1 MNIRLKSLALT
12 AAITVTA
19 ACTSDQRRQPMAAE
33 PMTAKPSSEAIMRDR
48 MAPIA
53 PSAIDMLPTHVGA
66 DRENYAALVDNPV
79 HLAGETPVSTFSI
92 DVDTGAYSN
101 VRRWLRN
108 GQLPPQDA
116 IRIEEM
122 INYFDYSY
130 QRPSNPDTPFVVHT
144 ETGPAPWNERA
155 QLLKIGIQGYEVE
168 AEAIPAANLVFLIDV
183 SGSMN
188 SPDKLGLLKQSI
200 RLLVRQLDQNDRIAV
215 VVYAGAAGVVLQ
227 PTPGNRGGEIMAAI
241 DRLQAGGST
250 NGAAGIDL
258 AYQLARQGYVQGGV
272 NRILLATDGD
282 FNVGTTNFEA
292 LIGLIE
298 RQRNSGVELTTL
310 GFGTGNYND
319 HLMEQLADAG
329 NGNYA
334 YIDTASE
341 ARKVLVDELSST
353 LFTIA
358 RDVKIQIEFNPA
370 VVSEYRL
377 IGYSNRMLKREDFNN
392 DQVDAGDIGAG
403 HTVTAL
409 YEVVLQGDVGYFE
422 PLRYSPQPELTAN
435 NEEWAFLKLRFK
447 RPGQDSSE
455 LLEIPV
461 TASTHAPSE
470 DFKFAAAVA
479 AFGDAL
485 RGGRYIGQFDWQSVA
500 ELAAS
505 ARGNDPYG
513 YRSEFLQL
521 VHTARAL
528 SVESVAINQ

>member
-1 MNIRLKSLALT
+1 MKLRLKTLTLT
-12 AAITVTA
+12 AAITAA
-19 ACTSDQRRQPMAAE
+19 ACSTGQRHQPIAAE
-33 PMTAKPSSEAIMRDR
+33 PAPTKPVSAAVMSDR
-48 MAPIA
+48 MAPISPA
-53 PSAIDMLPTHVGA
+53 SEEIGMAYIEV
-66 DRENYAALVDNPV
+66 DRENYGIVIDNPI
-79 HLAGETPVSTFSI
+79 HIAQETPVSTFSI

-101 VRRWLRN
+101 VRRWLNN
-108 GQLPPQDA
+108 GQLPPHDA
-116 IRIEEM
+116 VRIEEM
-122 INYFDYSY
+122 INYFDYTY
-130 QRPSNPDTPFVVHT
+130 QRPADPSMPFLVHT
-144 ETGPAPWNERA
+144 ETGVAPWNDRA

-168 AEAIPAANLVFLIDV
+168 ADAIPAANLVFLVDV

-215 VVYAGAAGVVLQ
+215 VVYAGAAGLVLP

-258 AYQLARQGYVQGGV
+258 AYEMARQGFIAGGV

-282 FNVGTTNFEA
+282 FNVGTTNFES
-292 LIGLIE
+292 LIDLVE
-298 RQRNSGVELTTL
+298 RQRNSGIELTTL

-334 YIDTASE
+334 YIDTANE

-370 VVSEYRL
+370 VISEYRL
-377 IGYSNRMLKREDFNN
+377 IGYSNRMLNREDFNN

-409 YEVVLQGDVGYFE
+409 YEVVLQGQPGRID
-422 PLRYSPQPELTAN
+422 PLRYQAHTNTTTAN
-435 NEEWAFLKLRFK
+435 DEWAFLRLRFK
-447 RPGQDSSE
+447 RPGQSASE
-455 LLEIPV
+455 LIEIPV
-461 TASTHAPSE
+461 TASTQAPSE
-470 DFKFAAAVA
+470 DFRFAAAVA

-485 RGGRYIGQFDWQSVA
+485 RGGRYNGPFGWQSLID
-500 ELAAS
+500 LAAS
-505 ARGNDPYG
+505 ARGNDTYG

-521 VHTARAL
+521 INTARAL
-528 SVESVAINQ
+528 SVEQVAVN